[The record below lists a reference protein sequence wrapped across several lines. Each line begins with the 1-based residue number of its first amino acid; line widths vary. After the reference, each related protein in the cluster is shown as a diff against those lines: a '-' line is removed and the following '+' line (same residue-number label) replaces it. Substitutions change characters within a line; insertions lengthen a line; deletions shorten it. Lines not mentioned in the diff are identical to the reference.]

1 VKPVTTSV
9 EVPNSTHQVYEFLDV
24 LGNHE
29 SFMDHFMVD
38 WQLSGPKRGVGA
50 KANVR
55 VKATAEKDWT
65 DVEIVEADAD
75 RRLVEQTIGGPGA
88 SRRTRGTYRLE
99 ALPDGG
105 TRITFVLE
113 MLEMSRGE
121 RLMGPLN
128 RAYVKRVNGKAMRR
142 LAERLST
149 LRPEAGGERN
159 E

>member
-1 VKPVTTSV
+1 MKPVTVSV
-9 EVPNSTHQVYEFLDV
+9 EVPSSTHQVYEYLDV

-65 DVEIVEADAD
+65 DVEIVEADSG
-75 RRLVEQTIGGPGA
+75 RRLVEETIGGPGA
-88 SRRTRGTYRLE
+88 KRRTRGTYLLE

-105 TRITFVLE
+105 TRIAFELE
-113 MLEMSRGE
+113 MLAMPRGE

-128 RAYVKRVNGKAMRR
+128 RVYVKRVNRKAMRR
-142 LAERLST
+142 LAEQLSA
-149 LRPEAGGERN
+149 L
-159 E
+159 

>member
-1 VKPVTTSV
+1 VKPVTVSA
-9 EVPNSTHQVYEFLDV
+9 EVPNSTHQVYEFLEI

-65 DVEIVEADAD
+65 DVEIVEADAG
-75 RRLVEQTIGGPGA
+75 RRLVEETTGGPSGK
-88 SRRTRGTYRLE
+88 RRTRGTYKLE

-105 TRITFVLE
+105 TRISFELE
-113 MLEMSRGE
+113 MVEMPTTE

-128 RAYVKRVNGKAMRR
+128 RAYVKRINGKAMRR
-142 LAERLST
+142 LEERLTTLQST
-149 LRPEAGGERN
+149 
-159 E
+159 

>member
-1 VKPVTTSV
+1 MKPVTVSID
-9 EVPNSTHQVYEFLDV
+9 VPNPPDQVYEFLDV

-65 DVEIVEADAD
+65 DFEIVEADAGRRIVEESQGGSRGK
-75 RRLVEQTIGGPGA
+75 RRL
-88 SRRTRGTYRLE
+88 RGTYLLDE
-99 ALPDGG
+99 QPDGG
-105 TRITFVLE
+105 TRINFELE
-113 MLEMSRGE
+113 FLELPTGE

-128 RAYVKRVNGKAMRR
+128 RAYIRRVNRKGLKR
-142 LAERLST
+142 LAERLSD
-149 LRPEAGGERN
+149 LAAG
-159 E
+159 